1 MSVNVRRRLLF
12 ALVVLVLTIPAESV
26 LLRALAATST
36 TDAAS
41 QFASNLSYAS
51 LTAAA
56 SQIEAYPFTYRRAIM
71 SALPPAVRATVWQS
85 HIAAYITM
93 HPELDPSSVAA
104 LKTMIGLITPDVMS
118 GSGASNAQISVIAVQ
133 IQATL
138 GNSVADYLFYRLG
151 LPDTST
157 SSNILPIRERLANFV
172 REEFTLIARASD
184 CDCSTD
190 WGCDAGGHCDNSTGC
205 TPDNT
210 WPMCGWLWNETCDG
224 SCGSGIAR

>member
-12 ALVVLVLTIPAESV
+12 ALVVLTLTIPAESV
-26 LLRALAATST
+26 LLRALSATT
-36 TDAAS
+36 QTDAAT
-41 QFASNLSYAS
+41 QFASSLSYS
-51 LTAAA
+51 NLTAAA

-71 SALPPAVRATVWQS
+71 AALPPAVRAVVWQG

-93 HPELDPSSVAA
+93 HPELDPSSAA
-104 LKTMIGLITPDVMS
+104 LLKTTIGLITPDVMS
-118 GSGASNAQISVIAVQ
+118 GSGASNAQISAIAVQ

-138 GNSVADYLFYRLG
+138 GKDVADYLLYRLG

-172 REEFTLIARASD
+172 RKEFTLIARAND

-190 WGCDAGGHCDNSTGC
+190 WGCDASNHCDNSTGC
-205 TPDNT
+205 NPDNT

-224 SCGSGIAR
+224 SCLGGISR